1 MLKAAALAAFA
12 LSVPLL
18 MLPGAKPELL
28 VGAPTGSAAKSASLS
43 SVCAPGT
50 LPDGNQCVPVPIAAG
65 SEDRPAAGERV
76 RALDHIPRRPDR
88 PADFKRYRYPLTP
101 RLVEPETAGTDETAV
116 TSIALHAQPGSDVR
130 AIALTGQE
138 GDATVLFTGAL
149 QGTSVVTHHRVREA
163 GTLRD
168 YFVIIGAL
176 ESVAPGVKKGAP
188 LPVNQPL
195 GALPARGENG
205 EPSLFLAVRRL
216 RSGYDLASLES
227 ENLLTSQRAISCDP
241 RNVLALAS
249 P

>member
-1 MLKAAALAAFA
+1 MLKAAALSAFA
-12 LSVPLL
+12 LSVPLFL
-18 MLPGAKPELL
+18 LSGPKPEVR

-65 SEDRPAAGERV
+65 SEDRPPGAERV

-88 PADFKRYRYPLTP
+88 PADFKRYRYPLSP
-101 RLVEPETAGTDETAV
+101 RLVEPETAAADETAV
-116 TSIALHAQPGSDVR
+116 TSLLLHAQPGSDVR

-138 GDATVLFTGAL
+138 GDATVLFTGPL
-149 QGTSVVTHHRVREA
+149 QGTSVVTHHRVRES

-168 YFVIIGAL
+168 YFVIVGTL
-176 ESVAPGVKKGAP
+176 ESVAPNVKKGSP

-195 GALPARGENG
+195 GVLPARGENG

-216 RSGYDLASLES
+216 RSGYDLASLEG
-227 ENLLTSQRAISCDP
+227 ENLVTSPRAIGCDP
-241 RNVLALAS
+241 RNVLALAA